1 MNISATYTL
10 SLTAADAINETVG
23 GKGAALAEMARAGIP
38 VPDGFHV
45 TTAAY
50 DAFVA
55 HNELQ
60 PAILAAIEA
69 ADPQNPAS
77 LETASRT
84 IAELFLQGQIPPEI
98 AGAVANAYASLLGTA
113 PVVAVRS
120 SATAEDLPEASFAG
134 QQETYLNIEGADA
147 VLDAVKRCWAS
158 LWTARAIGYRARRA
172 IGVEGLSL
180 AVVVQRLVPAEAAG
194 VLFTANPVNGRRD
207 EAVINAAWGLGEAV
221 VGSQVTPDTYTVDKE
236 SGQVLRCDVGAK
248 DVMTVRVDGGTET
261 EPVPEDLRRAPV
273 LSDDQAA
280 DLVRLGVQIEN
291 LYGQPRDIE
300 WALADGAF
308 AIVQARPITALPE
321 PAPRRPVPEPE
332 VPPPTEWE
340 VPNPRA
346 RYLRNNIVELMAYP
360 LTPLFA
366 TLGRRVI
373 NQTMH
378 RNMTEFL
385 GSPDILSEETIVT
398 IHGYA
403 YYKGEFTAGQILRLL
418 GGSVGIMR
426 RMFTGMEE
434 RWLEAR
440 ERYDETVQ
448 AWGAGDWTA
457 LSIEEL
463 LHAVSAVFAVAIDYY
478 VALVSGVIPAAWMTE
493 GLFGALYGR
502 LIRHRDDPPS
512 ETYLL
517 GFDSKPIRAEKALYD
532 LARWVET
539 EADLSAHLLQKP
551 VHEFAAPTQSP
562 PSDVD
567 ETVWREWEQRF
578 RSYLD
583 QYGRTIYD
591 LDFANPTPADDPTPV
606 VQTLK
611 LFLSGEGTDPHARQ
625 QALEQRREQ
634 ATRTTLEHLQGLR
647 GRLFRAT
654 LERAQ
659 RYAPLR
665 EDGLADIGLGY
676 PLVRHMLLEVGSRLV
691 EAGAMRQSD
700 DVFWLTE
707 DDIRDAAKVVKQ
719 NRSIEPLDDHVRKR
733 KAVWRARKGLTPP
746 VSLPLPPRWLRKLLP
761 SQFRAGED
769 EVEGAQSNVI
779 TGVPCS
785 AGRVTAPAR
794 VLRGPEDF
802 DRMAPGDVLVA
813 SITTPA
819 WTPLFALASGIVT
832 DVGGP
837 LSHGS
842 IVAREYG
849 IPAVLGTGV
858 ATVRIQSG
866 QRVTVDGSAGTVSLE
881 ER

>member
-1 MNISATYTL
+1 MNSSTTYTL
-10 SLTAADAINETVG
+10 PLAATDAVHETVG
-23 GKGAALAEMARAGIP
+23 GKGAAMAEMIRAGIP
-38 VPDGFHV
+38 VPDGFYV

-55 HNELQ
+55 HNQLQ
-60 PAILAAIEA
+60 PAILDAIAA
-69 ADPQNPAS
+69 ADPEKLAS

-84 IAELFLQGQIPPEI
+84 IAELFLQSQIPPEI
-98 AGAVANAYASLLGTA
+98 AGAVANAYASMPDTA

-134 QQETYLNIEGADA
+134 QHETYLNIEGADA

-158 LWTARAIGYRARRA
+158 LWTAHAIGYRARRDVN
-172 IGVEGLSL
+172 IGGLSL

-194 VLFTANPVNGRRD
+194 ILFTANPVNGRRS
-207 EAVINAAWGLGEAV
+207 EAVINATWGLGEAV
-221 VGSQVTPDTYTVDKE
+221 VGGEVTPDTYTVDKE
-236 SGQVLRCDVGAK
+236 SGQVLQREIGAK
-248 DVMTVRVDGGTET
+248 DVMTVPVDGGTKT
-261 EPVPEDLRRAPV
+261 QPVPEALRRAPV
-273 LSDDQAA
+273 LSDDQTA
-280 DLVRLGVQIEN
+280 DLVQLGVQIEA
-291 LYGQPRDIE
+291 LYGEPRDIE

-321 PAPRRPVPEPE
+321 PARRGLIEPE

-340 VPNPRA
+340 VANPRA
-346 RYLRNNIVELMAYP
+346 RYLRNNIVELMADP

-373 NQTMH
+373 NRTMH
-378 RNMTEFL
+378 RNVTEFL

-403 YYKGEFTAGQILRLL
+403 FYKGEFTAGQILRLL

-426 RMFTGMEE
+426 RMFSGMEE
-434 RWLEAR
+434 RWREAR
-440 ERYDETVQ
+440 ERYSETVQ
-448 AWGAGDWTA
+448 AWRAGDWATF
-457 LSIEEL
+457 SIEEL
-463 LHAVSAVFAVAIDYY
+463 LSTVSAVFAVAIDYY
-478 VALVSGVIPAAWMTE
+478 MALVSGVIPAAWMTE
-493 GLFGALYGR
+493 GLFRAVYER
-502 LIRHRDDPPS
+502 LIRRRDDPPS

-517 GFDSKPIRAEKALYD
+517 GFDSKPIHAEKDLYD
-532 LARWVET
+532 LARWAENDP
-539 EADLSAHLLQKP
+539 DLSADLLQKP
-551 VHEFAAPTQSP
+551 ARNFAVPTAFP
-562 PSDVD
+562 PSTVD
-567 ETVWREWEQRF
+567 EAVWHEWEQRF
-578 RSYLD
+578 QRYVD
-583 QYGRTIYD
+583 RYARTIYD
-591 LDFANPTPADDPTPV
+591 LDFANPTPAEDPTAV

-634 ATRTTLEHLQGLR
+634 ATQAMLNRLHGLR
-647 GRLFRAT
+647 GKLFRAT
-654 LERAQ
+654 LKRAQ

-676 PLVRHMLLEVGSRLV
+676 PLLRRMLLEMGRRLV
-691 EAGAMRQSD
+691 EAGAIKDRN
-700 DVFWLTE
+700 DVFWLVEEEITRTSE
-707 DDIRDAAKVVKQ
+707 AIDQKQ
-719 NRSIEPLDDHVRKR
+719 PIEPLDDRVQERKALWRTRKR
-733 KAVWRARKGLTPP
+733 VTPP
-746 VSLPLPPRWLRKLLP
+746 VSLPLPPRWLQKLLP
-761 SQFRAGED
+761 GQFQAGAD
-769 EVEGAQSNVI
+769 QAKRDLSDVL

-802 DRMAPGDVLVA
+802 GRMVPGEVLVA

-819 WTPLFALASGIVT
+819 WTPLFALASAIVT

-849 IPAVLGTGV
+849 IPAVLGAGV
-858 ATVRIQSG
+858 ATARIQSG
-866 QRVTVDGSAGTVSLE
+866 QRVTVDGSAGTVSFE